1 MSDILRHELPWKAV
15 FVGGSWDV
23 TTDTGDPRDE
33 YSVLEYATE
42 ADCKFIA
49 TACNAHADL
58 LAALKYIVSWNPN
71 DWSAERARGLA
82 LAALAKAEGP
92 QAAGEQGE

>member
-33 YSVLEYATE
+33 FSVLEYATE

-49 TACNAHADL
+49 SACNSHADL
-58 LAALKYIVSWNPN
+58 LAACK
-71 DWSAERARGLA
+71 
-82 LAALAKAEGP
+82 AALNGGGSAGEWERTREVIRAAVAKAEGP